1 MGSSSKG
8 YTKKSLG
15 RNFRREGPVQP
26 KFLSFPLFSSM
37 PLLSQTLLAGIP
49 LMLFAP
55 RSLNTWG
62 AVTSRP
68 IHMSAGPR
76 QEYKGGHVLYLLF
89 IEIQLVYNVV
99 LVSGVQQ
106 SDSVILIYTHTL
118 FHILLHYCLLQVT
131 NIVACAIQTLLFIF
145 YIQWFVSTNL
155 KLLVC
160 RSPTPFPCW

>member
-55 RSLNTWG
+55 RSLNT
-62 AVTSRP
+62 
-68 IHMSAGPR
+68 
-76 QEYKGGHVLYLLF
+76 
-89 IEIQLVYNVV
+89 
-99 LVSGVQQ
+99 
-106 SDSVILIYTHTL
+106 
-118 FHILLHYCLLQVT
+118 
-131 NIVACAIQTLLFIF
+131 
-145 YIQWFVSTNL
+145 
-155 KLLVC
+155 
-160 RSPTPFPCW
+160 